1 MSSSGV
7 VLFVLFEDETWPRTE
22 TEKETLIFFS
32 FGGLLRN
39 TMVINEKLHAG
50 FLVMTHDTL
59 FLN

>member
-7 VLFVLFEDETWPRTE
+7 VLFVLFEDETWPRTK
-22 TEKETLIFFS
+22 TETLIFFS
-32 FGGLLRN
+32 FGGLLRD